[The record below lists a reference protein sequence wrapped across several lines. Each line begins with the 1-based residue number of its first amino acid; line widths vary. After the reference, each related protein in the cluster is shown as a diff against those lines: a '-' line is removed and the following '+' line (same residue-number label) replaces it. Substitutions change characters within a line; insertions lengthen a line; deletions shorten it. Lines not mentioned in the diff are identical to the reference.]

1 MKFPH
6 LHIRNSVLAHGSPI
20 MRVHIPT
27 GRVALE
33 DVIRLAVEEFHVE
46 PRRADWNEVLI
57 RTRQGFVEQR
67 TWA

>member
-1 MKFPH
+1 
-6 LHIRNSVLAHGSPI
+6 